1 MTKCGTE
8 DKHDRLFCSEVIA
21 VVEDSLL
28 VLDQKI
34 KSISAIDGEKVACFL
49 SGFSG
54 FRPRLL
60 WPSYTLGINLQFI
73 WTVEII
79 IIVVVE

>member
-49 SGFSG
+49 SGF
-54 FRPRLL
+54 RPLLL